1 MRDPISM
8 QWQPYAA
15 SGSLPTAA
23 DGMPP
28 VCQNVAGESL
38 IPQARAEA

>member
-8 QWQPYAA
+8 QWQQYAA